1 MSILT
6 NSFIGI
12 IFIVVGTVFKLVPP
26 KHTNSIYGYRSP
38 FSTKNKEVWE
48 EGNRFSAIMMI
59 VGGTIAVLFSTIV
72 TIIYKNRINM
82 SKSISNL
89 FSMIIALGLVL
100 YTEVHLRKIFDKD
113 GNRK

>member
-1 MSILT
+1 MPILT

-12 IFIVVGTVFKLVPP
+12 IFIVVGVMFKLFPP
-26 KHTNSIYGYRSP
+26 NHTNSIYGYRSP

-48 EGNRFSAIMMI
+48 EGNRFSALMMI
-59 VGGTIAVLFSTIV
+59 VGGTISVIFSTIV
-72 TIIYKNRINM
+72 TIIYKNKVNT

-113 GNRK
+113 GKRK